1 MTINSTLYSAKYDRK
16 NRVGYVIDDDGTA
29 YVNLD
34 FIGDKFTTYLNASYD
49 GIEIITIKGD
59 LFAPRDWALTE
70 VTKSFKGDK
79 KALATVNAFFKTL
92 DENREKVRSAYH
104 A

>member
-1 MTINSTLYSAKYDRK
+1 MIINSTLYSAKAGLK
-16 NRVGYVIDDDGTA
+16 KRVGYVIDDDGTA

-34 FIGDKFTTYLNASYD
+34 FIGPKFITYLNASYD

-79 KALATVNAFFKTL
+79 KALATINGFFKTL
-92 DENREKVRSAYH
+92 DENRDVIRSAYH